1 MARYRATRRET
12 LKRKRVKKGGQGT
25 AERGAQTD
33 AEAEAETDEDYNPPE
48 SQERQK
54 RQKQQHKAAAVPTVE
69 EYPQA
74 EELASGDDLVEI
86 MDPGLFNES
95 SMLLEEAARGD
106 GDDEGNIFEAFF
118 AENELFGGQLMG
130 EPLGEPL
137 GYPGYPMEDP
147 MEED

>member
-33 AEAEAETDEDYNPPE
+33 AEAETDEDYNPPE
-48 SQERQK
+48 SQERTK
-54 RQKQQHKAAAVPTVE
+54 RPKQQHKAAAVPTVE
-69 EYPQA
+69 EYTQL
-74 EELASGDDLVEI
+74 EELASGDDLAEI

-95 SMLLEEAARGD
+95 SMLLEEAARGG

-130 EPLGEPL
+130 EPLGEPV
-137 GYPGYPMEDP
+137 GYPEYP